1 MYSKFDITTAK
12 YGEVLEMKR
21 YDLAIL
27 PWGSTEPH
35 NKHLPYCTDM
45 LMAQA
50 VAFEVAEKAH
60 EQGINAMVLP
70 GIPLGSQNPGQFE
83 LPYCIHATQQT
94 QSMVLRDI
102 VVSLRQQGI
111 RKLLIFNGHGG
122 NIFKGIIRDLM
133 LQYPEMLIGVS
144 EWFAFVPRNEFF
156 DETEDDHAG
165 EQETSTMLYY
175 FPDLVRMEL
184 AGDGSSK
191 PFAIE
196 GLNKK
201 VGWVPRDWAK
211 TTQDTGVG
219 FPKKATAEKGKKYM
233 EAVIPKLVQLVV
245 DLVKKEVY

>member
-1 MYSKFDITTAK
+1 
-12 YGEVLEMKR
+12 
-21 YDLAIL
+21 
-27 PWGSTEPH
+27 
-35 NKHLPYCTDM
+35 
-45 LMAQA
+45 
-50 VAFEVAEKAH
+50 
-60 EQGINAMVLP
+60 
-70 GIPLGSQNPGQFE
+70 
-83 LPYCIHATQQT
+83 
-94 QSMVLRDI
+94 MVLRDI
-102 VVSLRQQGI
+102 VGSLRQQGI

-122 NIFKGIIRDLM
+122 NIFKGMIRDLM
-133 LQYPEMLIGVS
+133 LQYPDMLIGVS

-156 DETEDDHAG
+156 DEAEDDHAG

-201 VGWVPRDWAK
+201 VGWVPRDWSK

-219 FPKKATAEKGKKYM
+219 FPKKASAEKGKKYM

>member
-144 EWFAFVPRNEFF
+144 
-156 DETEDDHAG
+156 
-165 EQETSTMLYY
+165 
-175 FPDLVRMEL
+175 
-184 AGDGSSK
+184 
-191 PFAIE
+191 
-196 GLNKK
+196 K

-219 FPKKATAEKGKKYM
+219 FPKKASAEKGKKYM